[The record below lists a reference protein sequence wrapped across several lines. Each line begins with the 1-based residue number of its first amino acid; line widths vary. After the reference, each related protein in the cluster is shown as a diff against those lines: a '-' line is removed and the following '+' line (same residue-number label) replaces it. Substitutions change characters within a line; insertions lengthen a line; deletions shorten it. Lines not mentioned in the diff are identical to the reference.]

1 MRSRWLYLVV
11 VSMLVFGSVAFAD
24 HDHDRGDHDRGN
36 DQGDHGR
43 GHDRDDHYRRAH
55 YSYDDHDR
63 GQMRSYYHEHYRHLP
78 PGLAKKDR
86 LPPGYERRLRVHYVL
101 DDDMRGYMRPCPPD
115 LEERLPP
122 PPPHCAHTIIG
133 GHVVLVNSS
142 TYMVLDIF
150 HFDR

>member
-1 MRSRWLYLVV
+1 MRSKYWMC
-11 VSMLVFGSVAFAD
+11 SVFAFLFALSTLAFAD
-24 HDHDRGDHDRGN
+24 HDHDRGE
-36 DQGDHGR
+36 HGR
-43 GHDRDDHYRRAH
+43 GHDRDDHYR

-63 GQMRSYYHEHYRHLP
+63 HEMRAYYHDHYRHLP

-86 LPPGYERRLRVHYVL
+86 LPPGWERRLRPRYVL
-101 DDDMRGYMRPCPPD
+101 ADDMRPYMRPCPPD

-122 PPPHCAHTIIG
+122 PPPDCVHTVIG
-133 GHVVLVNSS
+133 GHVVLMNSR